1 MSDLTKKDQY
11 IIAASSLVEPPV
23 FYVGKSETDESLRNY
38 KEKVLRVALTLS
50 SAAKEWE
57 NK

>member
-1 MSDLTKKDQY
+1 MTELTKKDHY

-23 FYVGKSETDESLRNY
+23 FYVGEQETKDSLRKY

-50 SAAKEWE
+50 SAAREWE